1 MLTKSCKKVAN
12 YFECVLCDYHTSR
25 KSSWNKHLSTHKHLM
40 LTNANKSCKSCTKKP
55 EYFPLHQCSGCGKG
69 YKHKSSLCRH
79 RKSCAKLQEL
89 VNKDKVAELQAKAIL
104 YDEQKEHINEL
115 KTLMQN
121 ISCNNTTANFHN
133 NVQNNVN
140 INIIL
145 NTQCKDAMNISDF
158 VEHLHLSLDDLL
170 YTGNNGYIEGV
181 SNIFIKG
188 LNELEPNKRPIHC
201 SNERGNNL
209 YIRDDNKW
217 EKDGDGKMLDS
228 QIDAVTK
235 KHIDILKA
243 WEQAHPNW
251 QNNEKETNTYILLVQ
266 QMMGGTSEEE
276 RNKKHKI
283 IQKNISKCVKIH
295 DIVSD
300 NHKI

>member
-1 MLTKSCKKVAN
+1 
-12 YFECVLCDYHTSR
+12 
-25 KSSWNKHLSTHKHLM
+25 M
-40 LTNANKSCKSCTKKP
+40 LTNANKSCKKVASS
-55 EYFPLHQCSGCGKG
+55 FPLHQCSGCGKI

-79 RKSCAKLQEL
+79 RKSCAMVQEIT
-89 VNKDKVAELQAKAIL
+89 NDTKIAELQSKAIL
-104 YDEQKEHINEL
+104 YDEQKQNIDEL
-115 KTLMQN
+115 KTLMRA
-121 ISCNNTTANFHN
+121 IALNNKPT
-133 NVQNNVN
+133 NVHNNVN

-188 LNELEPNKRPIHC
+188 LNEIEPNKRPIHC
-201 SNERGNNL
+201 SDERGNNL
-209 YIRDDNKW
+209 YIREHNKW
-217 EKDGDGKMLDS
+217 ERDGDGKILDS

-243 WEQAHPNW
+243 WEDAHPNW
-251 QNNEKETNTYILLVQ
+251 QNCEKETNTYILLVQ
-266 QMMGGTSEEE
+266 QMMGGSNEEE

-283 IQKNISKCVKIH
+283 IQKNISKRFKIQ
-295 DIVSD
+295 DIVT
-300 NHKI
+300 NINKII